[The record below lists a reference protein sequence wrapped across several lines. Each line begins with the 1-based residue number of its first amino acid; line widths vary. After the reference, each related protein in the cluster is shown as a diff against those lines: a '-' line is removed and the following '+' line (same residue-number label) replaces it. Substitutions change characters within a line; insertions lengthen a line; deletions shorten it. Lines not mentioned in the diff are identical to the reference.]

1 MRQSLVYSF
10 TQKISGETFLYE
22 GILGGLHL
30 ISKMPEKSNKFLVV
44 FTDGEDLNSQIK
56 KEIIGPK
63 ANALKNFSAYAI
75 DFMPSEA
82 KNEFL
87 NKSDKS
93 TGIGLSIVKKIVN
106 LYHGD
111 IWIESELGKGTIF
124 YFTIKK

>member
-1 MRQSLVYSF
+1 MQYIF
-10 TQKISGETFLYE
+10 
-22 GILGGLHL
+22 
-30 ISKMPEKSNKFLVV
+30 
-44 FTDGEDLNSQIK
+44 
-56 KEIIGPK
+56 
-63 ANALKNFSAYAI
+63 
-75 DFMPSEA
+75 
-82 KNEFL
+82 FL